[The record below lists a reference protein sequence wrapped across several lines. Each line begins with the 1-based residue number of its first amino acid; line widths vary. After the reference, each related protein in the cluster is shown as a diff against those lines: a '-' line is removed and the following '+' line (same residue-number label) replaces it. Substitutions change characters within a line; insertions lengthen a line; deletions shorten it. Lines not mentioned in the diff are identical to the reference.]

1 MKKIPWYQK
10 IQIQIPV
17 IVFLIILIPAVAFGS
32 YDISASR
39 RSQLQNAK
47 ESAGERL
54 YETSLLMQDVMQE
67 IENAGKSLTDSGTF
81 LNLVRTY
88 QDTPA
93 DPQTQSSLLLSLG
106 QTAWPCSYIEQ
117 MYLITEDAPY
127 LLSSNPS
134 MKRTETDG
142 AGQIL
147 YQTWLNVMRGQTT
160 WALFQDEAGGVS
172 KIAYWRP
179 VQQSDD
185 SPSSLVCVLK
195 DEYLKS
201 LMAGLNSREG
211 SLNVIGSYQG
221 RMLYGDSAFTD
232 WEGSLADHPMCS
244 QAYSRPENSGSY
256 FAEEQGTGW
265 LVTYYNSLED
275 GWKYISA
282 IPEHRIYTGMADRK
296 FLYILLVSGLS
307 GVLFGSLVLY
317 FLVSRPL
324 GKLQKKME
332 LMERGQLEPLDFTGG
347 NNEIGLVLKAYDHM
361 IVRLKKLIDEVYVQQ
376 LLRKQAELSSL
387 QSKMDEHFLY
397 NTLNTIY
404 CKASEEKAAV
414 SASMILKLSQYFRL
428 SLSDGQEKIPL
439 DEILEMI
446 RAYLQIQQMRYG
458 QTLKCKIETFPGMG
472 NYISLKQLY
481 QPIIEN
487 AVIHG
492 FEKKP
497 GNHSLY
503 ISFCHIDGRLRFAVQ
518 DDGIGMS
525 QERCVEV
532 TSEMPAFDPIQG
544 RGYALRNIREQIR
557 IVYGDEYGIKI
568 DSQPGHGTR
577 VVLEVPLERR

>member
-1 MKKIPWYQK
+1 
-10 IQIQIPV
+10 
-17 IVFLIILIPAVAFGS
+17 
-32 YDISASR
+32 
-39 RSQLQNAK
+39 
-47 ESAGERL
+47 
-54 YETSLLMQDVMQE
+54 
-67 IENAGKSLTDSGTF
+67 
-81 LNLVRTY
+81 
-88 QDTPA
+88 
-93 DPQTQSSLLLSLG
+93 
-106 QTAWPCSYIEQ
+106 

-172 KIAYWRP
+172 KLHTGGR

-232 WEGSLADHPMCS
+232 WEGSLADHPMFS

-317 FLVSRPL
+317 FLVSRL
-324 GKLQKKME
+324 SESFKK
-332 LMERGQLEPLDFTGG
+332 RW
-347 NNEIGLVLKAYDHM
+347 
-361 IVRLKKLIDEVYVQQ
+361 
-376 LLRKQAELSSL
+376 S
-387 QSKMDEHFLY
+387 
-397 NTLNTIY
+397 
-404 CKASEEKAAV
+404 
-414 SASMILKLSQYFRL
+414 
-428 SLSDGQEKIPL
+428 
-439 DEILEMI
+439 
-446 RAYLQIQQMRYG
+446 
-458 QTLKCKIETFPGMG
+458 
-472 NYISLKQLY
+472 
-481 QPIIEN
+481 
-487 AVIHG
+487 
-492 FEKKP
+492 
-497 GNHSLY
+497 
-503 ISFCHIDGRLRFAVQ
+503 
-518 DDGIGMS
+518 
-525 QERCVEV
+525 
-532 TSEMPAFDPIQG
+532 
-544 RGYALRNIREQIR
+544 
-557 IVYGDEYGIKI
+557 
-568 DSQPGHGTR
+568 
-577 VVLEVPLERR
+577 

>member
-1 MKKIPWYQK
+1 MK
-10 IQIQIPV
+10 
-17 IVFLIILIPAVAFGS
+17 G
-32 YDISASR
+32 
-39 RSQLQNAK
+39 
-47 ESAGERL
+47 
-54 YETSLLMQDVMQE
+54 
-67 IENAGKSLTDSGTF
+67 
-81 LNLVRTY
+81 
-88 QDTPA
+88 
-93 DPQTQSSLLLSLG
+93 G
-106 QTAWPCSYIEQ
+106 Q
-117 MYLITEDAPY
+117 
-127 LLSSNPS
+127 
-134 MKRTETDG
+134 R
-142 AGQIL
+142 
-147 YQTWLNVMRGQTT
+147 
-160 WALFQDEAGGVS
+160 
-172 KIAYWRP
+172 
-179 VQQSDD
+179 
-185 SPSSLVCVLK
+185 
-195 DEYLKS
+195 
-201 LMAGLNSREG
+201 
-211 SLNVIGSYQG
+211 
-221 RMLYGDSAFTD
+221 
-232 WEGSLADHPMCS
+232 
-244 QAYSRPENSGSY
+244 
-256 FAEEQGTGW
+256 
-265 LVTYYNSLED
+265 
-275 GWKYISA
+275 
-282 IPEHRIYTGMADRK
+282 
-296 FLYILLVSGLS
+296 
-307 GVLFGSLVLY
+307 
-317 FLVSRPL
+317 
-324 GKLQKKME
+324 
-332 LMERGQLEPLDFTGG
+332 EPLDFTGG

-525 QERCVEV
+525 EDFQK
-532 TSEMPAFDPIQG
+532 TLFDPSDRYRRTASSCRRNG
-544 RGYALRNIREQIR
+544 VLRSHRKCLHSIRFRAAVTPCAIY
-557 IVYGDEYGIKI
+557 VNK
-568 DSQPGHGTR
+568 S
-577 VVLEVPLERR
+577 VLSTGMNTG